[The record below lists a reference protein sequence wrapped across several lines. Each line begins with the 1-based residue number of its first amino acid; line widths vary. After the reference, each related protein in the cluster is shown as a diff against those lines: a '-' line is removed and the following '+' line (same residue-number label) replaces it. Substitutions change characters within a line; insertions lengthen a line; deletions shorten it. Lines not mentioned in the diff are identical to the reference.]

1 MSEVTSDSTTTLREV
16 TDENL
21 FPVLKLNVAETQKR
35 FVAPNDVS
43 IAQAYFA
50 RERAWFR
57 AIYADETPVGFLMLS
72 DEPQKPEYFLWRLMV
87 DAKYQGM
94 GFGFK
99 AMKLLIAHVKTRPG
113 AAELLTSY
121 VPGEGCPEPFYRKVG
136 FEETGE
142 VDEGERVMRLKVAYA
157 AGDSPLPKAAA
168 ATDEVRALLGKFQDG
183 YTERDPANLDT
194 CMELFGPDNELEVIG
209 TNAVTPGKGEWCK
222 GRDAARN
229 LVEGDWEHWGDV
241 LFDQDSVQVFV
252 NGDVAWLATTGTVTD
267 VLTADYKYEGFVDFT
282 KAVIEDEKTSAKTKM
297 LDITRLGNNLIS
309 SLPLPETY
317 IWPFRFTAVAIKTD
331 DQWRFHQ
338 MQFSFA
344 TTEAPDER
352 ILPDE

>member
-209 TNAVTPGKGEWCK
+209 TNGIYPGQGEWCK
-222 GRDAARN
+222 GRAAVRK
-229 LVEGDWEHWGDV
+229 LIKADWESWGDV
-241 LFDQDSVQVFV
+241 LFDLEAAQISAK
-252 NGDVAWLATTGTVTD
+252 GDVAWLATTGTVTD
-267 VLTADYKYEGFVDFT
+267 VITADYKYEGFVEFS
-282 KAVIEDEKTSAKTKM
+282 KNVLENDEESAKAKM
-297 LDITRLGNNLIS
+297 LDITRVGNQLIS
-309 SLPLPETY
+309 SLLLPETCV
-317 IWPFRFTAVAIKTD
+317 WPFRFTAVAVRTD

-344 TTEAPDER
+344 TTGAADER
-352 ILPDE
+352 IFPAE